1 MKIKEVFLTAFYSIF
16 DNRVRSF
23 LTMLGM
29 IIGVAAVILLV
40 SIGNGAKKY
49 ITSEFESIG
58 SNLIIIQ
65 PGKTDAKSSFGP
77 PISSSKG
84 KLTLSDLNALSK
96 NTFNINAISG
106 IMFGVGTVK
115 SADGTSNITILGTN
129 NQFHTIFNFGI
140 EFGNYLTEEDD
151 NTGRRVVV
159 IGHNVCQNLFG
170 PGVNPLGRLIKVN
183 NSEHRVIGVIQ
194 KTGEKLGMNID
205 EFVFIPTKSA
215 MRLFNTN
222 NLFGIRAQA
231 RSKDVFDEAV
241 SEISQI
247 LQTKHNG
254 EEDFTIVTQKSMLDS
269 MNTILNMLTYALG
282 GIAFISMVVGGIGI
296 MNIMLV
302 SVTERTR
309 EIGIRR
315 AVGARKRDI
324 LVQFLVEAIELSVTG
339 GLLGIIFSLLITFT
353 FYTIYPKFDMRPPV
367 WILIPSFL
375 LSVLTGVI
383 FGVWPARKASNIQTI
398 DALRYE

>member
-1 MKIKEVFLTAFYSIF
+1 M
-16 DNRVRSF
+16 
-23 LTMLGM
+23 
-29 IIGVAAVILLV
+29 
-40 SIGNGAKKY
+40 
-49 ITSEFESIG
+49 
-58 SNLIIIQ
+58 
-65 PGKTDAKSSFGP
+65 
-77 PISSSKG
+77 
-84 KLTLSDLNALSK
+84 
-96 NTFNINAISG
+96 
-106 IMFGVGTVK
+106 
-115 SADGTSNITILGTN
+115 
-129 NQFHTIFNFGI
+129 
-140 EFGNYLTEEDD
+140 
-151 NTGRRVVV
+151 
-159 IGHNVCQNLFG
+159 IGHNVAQNLFG
-170 PGVNPLGRLIKVN
+170 AGVNPLGKLIKVN
-183 NSEHRVIGVIQ
+183 NSEHRVIGVIAQ
-194 KTGEKLGMNID
+194 TGEKLGMNID
-205 EFVFIPTKSA
+205 EFVIVPTKSA

-231 RSKDVFDEAV
+231 RSKDVFEEAV

-254 EEDFTIVTQKSMLDS
+254 EEDFTIITQKSMVES

-315 AVGARKRDI
+315 AVGARRRDI

-353 FYTIYPKFDMRPPV
+353 FYAIYPKFDMRPPV
-367 WILIPSFL
+367 WILIPAFL

-383 FGVWPARKASNIQTI
+383 FGVWPARKASKIQTI